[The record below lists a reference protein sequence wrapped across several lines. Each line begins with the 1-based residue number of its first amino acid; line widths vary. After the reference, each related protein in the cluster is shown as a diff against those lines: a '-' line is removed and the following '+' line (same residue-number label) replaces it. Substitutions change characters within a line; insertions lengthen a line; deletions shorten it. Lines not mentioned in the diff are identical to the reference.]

1 MTAKL
6 CKTATKL
13 AHVLPIMVAHVE
25 QRESGR
31 SGRSP
36 CDPVADGSSEGMTGG
51 QHRTE
56 TNPLVLRSSARAGH
70 FAQLRGHWAYPE
82 ARVEEDAAGLVLQ
95 PSPPPVRK
103 RLTTGKAPE
112 TVKA

>member
-1 MTAKL
+1 MKHAALAALASLALVGPAAAHERHHHGPVTAKL

-36 CDPVADGSSEGMTGG
+36 CDPVADGSSEG
-51 QHRTE
+51 
-56 TNPLVLRSSARAGH
+56 
-70 FAQLRGHWAYPE
+70 
-82 ARVEEDAAGLVLQ
+82 
-95 PSPPPVRK
+95 
-103 RLTTGKAPE
+103 
-112 TVKA
+112 